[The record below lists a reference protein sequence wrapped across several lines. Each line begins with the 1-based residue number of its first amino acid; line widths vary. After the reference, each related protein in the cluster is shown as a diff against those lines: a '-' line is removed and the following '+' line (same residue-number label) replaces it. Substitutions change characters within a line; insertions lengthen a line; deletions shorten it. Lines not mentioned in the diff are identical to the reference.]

1 MWVFLTLDHASRCIE
16 HVLVT
21 IAMIG
26 RVALQEDDQKFIGG
40 SRFLTIGSLTMDGF
54 MIYYID
60 KFQVVFIYFKP
71 IQQKRSNSKELQ
83 FPLCSEVKVLNNVAA
98 SITRTSYVFF
108 LHWIPIENTNFHV
121 AGRWHEYNL
130 RQSSFFSF
138 SCGGCKRYGNE
149 SLAFQ
154 VHVQLNNQVGYSCMS
169 VQP

>member
-108 LHWIPIENTNFHV
+108 LH
-121 AGRWHEYNL
+121 
-130 RQSSFFSF
+130 
-138 SCGGCKRYGNE
+138 
-149 SLAFQ
+149 
-154 VHVQLNNQVGYSCMS
+154 
-169 VQP
+169 